1 MSREEQSTGPLPVT
15 DPKAMRAVT
24 HPVRL
29 ALLEA
34 LTFRGPLTA
43 TQAGELI
50 EESPT
55 TCSFHLR
62 QLAKYGFVEEAGRGK
77 GRARP
82 WRVRQ
87 IGFESIP
94 GPAGRAGQVA
104 SEALTAVA
112 LHRQVARHE
121 HSRPQGRSHMATVWW
136 VTEDERADL
145 QEKLEALVDQFKER
159 LADPSARPAEASPV
173 EFVVF
178 THLFENLMADQP
190 PGADDPA
197 ATER

>member
-1 MSREEQSTGPLPVT
+1 MTEEERAAGPLSIT

-43 TQAGELI
+43 TQAGDLI
-50 EESPT
+50 GESPT

-87 IGFESIP
+87 IGFESSP
-94 GPAGRAGQVA
+94 GSADEAGQVA
-104 SEALTAVA
+104 SGALTALA

-121 HSRPQGRSHMATVWW
+121 RSRPQGRGHMATVWW
-136 VTEDERADL
+136 VTEEELVELRV
-145 QEKLEALVDQFKER
+145 ELEALVDRFRDR
-159 LADPSARPAEASPV
+159 LSDPATRPVDARPV

-178 THLFENLMADQP
+178 THLFENLMGDR
-190 PGADDPA
+190 DD
-197 ATER
+197 E